1 MQHEESRRLSKDSPL
16 SVTDSS
22 GRQVSLLNDNAAA
35 AAAAAAAAVNGLPRP
50 VPNRM
55 PMEYEPSPREAQ
67 QYMTT
72 TSSPSS
78 LSSSSG
84 SSPEENNSG
93 NVPKPAGTPWSP
105 HPIQQ
110 QQQASPSVNNNASP
124 QQQQQQKANSR
135 RKYHCTEPGCNKSF
149 TTSGHLARHNR
160 IHTGEKNFPC
170 LFPGCQSRFSRQDN
184 MMQHYRT
191 HMSPKSRRSQR
202 GKANG
207 APANEEPRPR
217 PRLHAHHRIRSDPF
231 RVEPPLTIDQHLSN
245 YHRSLLT
252 PSARTERFSPTRY
265 NNNQQ
270 QPSPIARPS
279 PVAPVPVATSIQHVS
294 PSSTQPLANSTS
306 TTPATPVTPLMS
318 STHST
323 TPILNASPSTTAAAA
338 STSTPAAIV
347 SSSSTPSTTTTP
359 LSSTTSSSPPAIF
372 YQHRPLTTNL
382 SLLDHPAGQAP
393 PFEFTTLLHPPVRK
407 ADDDSS
413 SDGLRQ
419 LAHVVS
425 TFG

>member
-1 MQHEESRRLSKDSPL
+1 
-16 SVTDSS
+16 
-22 GRQVSLLNDNAAA
+22 
-35 AAAAAAAAVNGLPRP
+35 
-50 VPNRM
+50 
-55 PMEYEPSPREAQ
+55 
-67 QYMTT
+67 
-72 TSSPSS
+72 
-78 LSSSSG
+78 
-84 SSPEENNSG
+84 
-93 NVPKPAGTPWSP
+93 
-105 HPIQQ
+105 
-110 QQQASPSVNNNASP
+110 
-124 QQQQQQKANSR
+124 
-135 RKYHCTEPGCNKSF
+135 
-149 TTSGHLARHNR
+149 
-160 IHTGEKNFPC
+160 
-170 LFPGCQSRFSRQDN
+170 

-207 APANEEPRPR
+207 APATEEPRPR

-270 QPSPIARPS
+270 QQQPSPIARPS
-279 PVAPVPVATSIQHVS
+279 PVAPVPVSTTFQHVS
-294 PSSTQPLANSTS
+294 PSSTQPLTTS
-306 TTPATPVTPLMS
+306 SASATPATPVTPLVP

-323 TPILNASPSTTAAAA
+323 TPIINASSSAP
-338 STSTPAAIV
+338 AIV
-347 SSSSTPSTTTTP
+347 SSSPTPPTTATTTPSTTTP

-393 PFEFTTLLHPPVRK
+393 PFPFTLLHPPIRK
-407 ADDDSS
+407 GDDDSS

-419 LAHVVS
+419 LAHIVS

>member
-1 MQHEESRRLSKDSPL
+1 
-16 SVTDSS
+16 
-22 GRQVSLLNDNAAA
+22 
-35 AAAAAAAAVNGLPRP
+35 
-50 VPNRM
+50 
-55 PMEYEPSPREAQ
+55 
-67 QYMTT
+67 
-72 TSSPSS
+72 
-78 LSSSSG
+78 
-84 SSPEENNSG
+84 
-93 NVPKPAGTPWSP
+93 
-105 HPIQQ
+105 
-110 QQQASPSVNNNASP
+110 
-124 QQQQQQKANSR
+124 
-135 RKYHCTEPGCNKSF
+135 
-149 TTSGHLARHNR
+149 
-160 IHTGEKNFPC
+160 
-170 LFPGCQSRFSRQDN
+170 

-207 APANEEPRPR
+207 APATEEPRPR

-265 NNNQQ
+265 NNHQQ
-270 QPSPIARPS
+270 QQQQQASPIARPS
-279 PVAPVPVATSIQHVS
+279 PVAPVPVATTMQHVS
-294 PSSTQPLANSTS
+294 PSSTQPLAGSTNTS
-306 TTPATPVTPLMS
+306 ASATPATPMTPLMASS
-318 STHST
+318 STT
-323 TPILNASPSTTAAAA
+323 TPVINVSPSPAA
-338 STSTPAAIV
+338 PAIV

-359 LSSTTSSSPPAIF
+359 LSSTPSSSSPPAVF

-393 PFEFTTLLHPPVRK
+393 PFPFTLLHPPVRK
-407 ADDDSS
+407 GDDDSS

>member
-149 TTSGHLARHNR
+149 TT
-160 IHTGEKNFPC
+160 
-170 LFPGCQSRFSRQDN
+170 
-184 MMQHYRT
+184 
-191 HMSPKSRRSQR
+191 
-202 GKANG
+202 
-207 APANEEPRPR
+207 
-217 PRLHAHHRIRSDPF
+217 
-231 RVEPPLTIDQHLSN
+231 
-245 YHRSLLT
+245 
-252 PSARTERFSPTRY
+252 RY
-265 NNNQQ
+265 
-270 QPSPIARPS
+270 
-279 PVAPVPVATSIQHVS
+279 VCVFCECMTC
-294 PSSTQPLANSTS
+294 
-306 TTPATPVTPLMS
+306 
-318 STHST
+318 
-323 TPILNASPSTTAAAA
+323 
-338 STSTPAAIV
+338 
-347 SSSSTPSTTTTP
+347 
-359 LSSTTSSSPPAIF
+359 
-372 YQHRPLTTNL
+372 
-382 SLLDHPAGQAP
+382 
-393 PFEFTTLLHPPVRK
+393 
-407 ADDDSS
+407 ADME
-413 SDGLRQ
+413 
-419 LAHVVS
+419 
-425 TFG
+425 